1 MAFIILKYIPLYSFW
16 WEFFFKSWVD
26 VEFCQMLFLHLL
38 KWSCIF
44 CLSFCYCDVSNWL
57 ICICWTML
65 VVLKW
70 IQFDCGIWALLCIIE
85 FGLLIFFEDF
95 YIYIHQR
102 YWPVILFSGSVFVY
116 FLCRGDSDLIEWIW
130 ECFLLFSLL
139 EYLEKDRCT
148 FFFVCLVEFP
158 SEAEKSGLALLLQ
171 GVFLKIVDFIS
182 LLCLLTHKLM
192 MAYAGLK
199 LKMLLKCL
207 YTLEDM
213 EAVKKV
219 QSNLSDS

>member
-1 MAFIILKYIPLYSFW
+1 MSGYWILSNAFSSP
-16 WEFFFKSWVD
+16 
-26 VEFCQMLFLHLL
+26 VEMIMYF
-38 KWSCIF
+38 
-44 CLSFCYCDVSNWL
+44 LSFLLLLWCIKLVDLHMLNHACGPEMNPIWL
-57 ICICWTML
+57 WHMSLIMYY
-65 VVLKW
+65 W
-70 IQFDCGIWALLCIIE
+70 IWFVN
-85 FGLLIFFEDF
+85 FFEDF

-116 FLCRGDSDLIEWIW
+116 FLCQGDSDLIEWIW

-199 LKMLLKCL
+199 LKILLKCL

-213 EAVKKV
+213 EAVRKV